1 MQSEIV
7 ATLAT
12 SDGYQFSLRDNGQWD
27 FGDNPPELIREGV
40 ELVFPSLY
48 IDQILQDR
56 TPYINAVAELVGA
69 QVVYIR
75 PKQNPPADVVF

>member
-12 SDGYQFSLRDNGQWD
+12 SDGYQFSLLEDGNWD

-48 IDQILQDR
+48 IDTILQDR
-56 TPYINAVAELVGA
+56 TPYIKAVAEMVGA
-69 QVVYIR
+69 KVVYVR
-75 PKQNPPADVVF
+75 PPIVPPPDAVF